1 MEVLEII
8 KEIQQEKLE
17 AKKLPTETLV
27 SEVILRQPEAMEELN
42 KLEQSAVIKIGHTL
56 NDKYIKIL

>member
-8 KEIQQEKLE
+8 REIQREKLE
-17 AKKLPTETLV
+17 AKKYPTDSLV
-27 SEVILRQPEAMEELN
+27 SEVILRNPEAMEELN

-56 NDKYIKIL
+56 NDRYIKII